1 MTSTEKVGLVP
12 REAAHPFWTAILLGC
27 LLFIPGA
34 FGFLFEGLSFA
45 TGTALVSVVVILLLA
60 AGQIPSNTRDIQ
72 SALAITAMACFV
84 ILVHLL
90 IAYTIDHDPQ
100 FDFGRALLSL
110 ALMALIL
117 FAIPAT
123 CDGIMALD
131 DRLSPIVKTICAL
144 FALIALL
151 SLLQIQPA
159 TSSLGAKPTFP
170 YTEPSFLGFSMPA
183 VLIFTM
189 VRSPAPIRMAVLV
202 VFLVLGYL
210 LSNFTIIA
218 VCALAAVVTLPLS
231 WFAAG
236 IAVILASLASLDL
249 TYYMDRLNFDWAS
262 NTNLS
267 SLVYVQGWQMLQESI
282 SRTYAW
288 GLGFQQL
295 GIVYTNVPASFRINM
310 ILGYDLNLQDGG
322 FILSKIISEFGI
334 VGMALVGAYLYVAT
348 KAFFRLRSASK
359 GLYRYSSGEVFA
371 CCCIMGYII
380 ELTIR
385 GTNYFTG
392 TFVLMLCGIL
402 YLAKRRRA
410 VATHSALVPTV

>member
-1 MTSTEKVGLVP
+1 MTSTEQVGLVP
-12 REAAHPFWTAILLGC
+12 REAAHPFWAAILLGS

-45 TGTALVSVVVILLLA
+45 TGTALVSIVAILLLA
-60 AGQIPSNTRDIQ
+60 AGQIPSNARDIQ
-72 SALAITAMACFV
+72 STLAIAAMASFV

-90 IAYTIDHDPQ
+90 IAYVIDHDPQ

-110 ALMALIL
+110 ALIALII

-189 VRSPAPIRMAVLV
+189 VRSPTPIRMAVLV

-249 TYYMDRLNFDWAS
+249 TYYTDRLNFDWAS
-262 NTNLS
+262 STNLS

-310 ILGYDLNLQDGG
+310 VLGYDLNLQDGG
-322 FILSKIISEFGI
+322 FILSKVISEFGI
-334 VGMALVGAYLYVAT
+334 VGMALVGAYLYVAI
-348 KAFFRLRSASK
+348 KAFFRLRSVSK
-359 GLYRYSSGEVFA
+359 GLSRYSSGEVFA
-371 CCCIMGYII
+371 CSCVMGYFI

-402 YLAKRRRA
+402 YMTKRRRV
-410 VATHSALVPTV
+410 VAIHSAPVLTA